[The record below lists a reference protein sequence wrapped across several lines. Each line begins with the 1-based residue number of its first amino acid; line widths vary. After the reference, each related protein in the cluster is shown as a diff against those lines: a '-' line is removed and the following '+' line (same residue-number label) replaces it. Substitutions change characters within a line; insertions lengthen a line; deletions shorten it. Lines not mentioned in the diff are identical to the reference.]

1 MNLQNEDAP
10 LPVISQ
16 EEAVAMTMVGLGIR
30 IAFMTFAKLW
40 DSTGQKHY
48 SRGIKLHH
56 DAQKNSFKYGL
67 ETAIKISDK
76 TKVAQYLNEHADG
89 KFKQIFNSV
98 KDLINNRD
106 LSLMLKNDNK
116 TIAQF
121 IAEDIAAYPHIR
133 TTFRFKVDE
142 AIVNTSEATNYD
154 KFTGTVQ
161 KILLD
166 KNYGPINALI
176 KDWSTVENRVQ
187 SLYKVVHDLLNT
199 MIVRDELVIDY
210 SEKNLSALSLI
221 ESQFSDRSFFNR
233 KTLEVD
239 GWIVRNILPALT
251 SENAAAKEKIGQF
264 YKDVANTCKE
274 VVSSNNVVAGSGI
287 RLITKYHEELINL
300 SKSKDF
306 KIR

>member
-16 EEAVAMTMVGLGIR
+16 EAIPVLAGLGIR
-30 IAFMTFAKLW
+30 LAVMAFAKLW

-48 SRGIKLHH
+48 SRGIKLHRE
-56 DAQKNSFKYGL
+56 AQKNSFKYGL
-67 ETAIKISDK
+67 ETAIKTSDK
-76 TKVAQYLNEHADG
+76 TSVAQYLNEHADG
-89 KFKQIFNSV
+89 KFKALFNSV
-98 KDLINNRD
+98 KDLINKKD
-106 LSLMLKNDNK
+106 ISLMLKDDNK
-116 TIAQF
+116 SIAQF
-121 IAEDIAAYPHIR
+121 IADDIAAYPHIR
-133 TTFRFKVDE
+133 TSFRFKVDE

-161 KILLD
+161 KIILD
-166 KNYGPINALI
+166 KNYGPFNALI

-221 ESQFSDRSFFNR
+221 ESQFSDRSFFTR
-233 KTLEVD
+233 KSLAFD
-239 GWIVRNILPALT
+239 GWIVSNILPALT
-251 SENAAAKEKIGQF
+251 SENAVAKEKIGQF
-264 YKDVANTCKE
+264 YKDVADTCKE
-274 VVSSNNVVAGSGI
+274 VVASNNVVAGDGI
-287 RLITKYHEELINL
+287 RLINKYHEEIINL
-300 SKSKDF
+300 TKSKDF